1 MLEFLFLKKSIC
13 FLKKIKN
20 KGTEIESMKKMVAFL

>member
-13 FLKKIKN
+13 FLKKIEN
-20 KGTEIESMKKMVAFL
+20 EGTEIESMKKMVAFL